1 MNKFIYVS
9 TFLLIAAGLSSCG
22 FEERKQALD
31 AREISL
37 KEREQSLLIKEKM
50 LLQLE
55 DSIKLSTARQ
65 DSLSLSLTKPGL
77 PLPDSLQGTWN
88 INMLCTQTN
97 CSGSAVGDTR
107 KESWTFSGGDATGIY
122 VKAMQGE
129 NLVRVYSGIF
139 DGSGFV
145 LSTPNGSGEANT
157 TTMNVK
163 LNINTRDKLSGSR
176 VIQQADGCTIT
187 YKIDADR
194 AKK

>member
-9 TFLLIAAGLSSCG
+9 TCLLIAAGLSSCS
-22 FEERKQALD
+22 FEERKKELD

-37 KEREQSLLIKEKM
+37 KEREQNLLVKEKM

-55 DSIKLSTARQ
+55 DSIKLSIAQQ
-65 DSLSLSLTKPGL
+65 DSLTLSSQNIGL
-77 PLPDSLQGTWN
+77 PLPDSLQGVWS

-107 KESWTFSGGDATGIY
+107 KESWTFTGGDSTGVY

-139 DGSGFV
+139 DGSGFI
-145 LSTPNGSGEANT
+145 LSTPQVSGEANA

-163 LNINTRDKLSGSR
+163 LNINTRDKLSGTR
-176 VIQQADGCTIT
+176 VIKQADGCTIT

-194 AKK
+194 VKK

>member
-1 MNKFIYVS
+1 MNKFIYVG

-22 FEERKQALD
+22 FEERKKALD
-31 AREISL
+31 ARETSL
-37 KEREQSLLIKEKM
+37 KEREQNLLVKEKM

-55 DSIKLSTARQ
+55 DSIKLSIAQQ
-65 DSLSLSLTKPGL
+65 DSLTISLKNIGL

-88 INMLCTQTN
+88 VNMLCTQTN

-107 KESWTFSGGDATGIY
+107 KESWTFSGGDSTGVY

-145 LSTPNGSGEANT
+145 LSTPNVAAEVNA

-163 LNINTRDKLSGSR
+163 LNINTRDKLSGTR
-176 VIQQADGCTIT
+176 IIQQADGCTIT
-187 YKIDADR
+187 YKLDADR
-194 AKK
+194 VKK

>member
-1 MNKFIYVS
+1 MNRFIYVS
-9 TFLLIAAGLSSCG
+9 TFLLIAATLGSCG
-22 FEERKQALD
+22 FEERKKALD
-31 AREISL
+31 AREVSL
-37 KEREQSLLIKEKM
+37 NEKEQNLLIKEKM

-55 DSIKLSTARQ
+55 DSIKLSIAQQ
-65 DSLSLSLTKPGL
+65 DSLALSLKTLGL

-107 KESWTFSGGDATGIY
+107 KESWTFSGGDSTGVY

-129 NLVRVYSGIF
+129 NLVRVYTGIF

-145 LSTPNGSGEANT
+145 LSTPNVAGDANA

-163 LNINTRDKLSGSR
+163 LSINTPDKMNGTR
-176 VIQQADGCTIT
+176 IIQQADGCTIT

-194 AKK
+194 SKK

>member
-22 FEERKQALD
+22 FEERKKALD
-31 AREISL
+31 ARETSL
-37 KEREQSLLIKEKM
+37 KEREQNLLVKEKM

-55 DSIKLSTARQ
+55 DSIKLSIAQQ
-65 DSLSLSLTKPGL
+65 DSMTLSLKNTGL
-77 PLPDSLQGTWN
+77 PLPDSLQATWN
-88 INMLCTQTN
+88 VNMLCTQTN

-107 KESWTFSGGDATGIY
+107 KESWTFTGGDSTGVY

-145 LSTPNGSGEANT
+145 LSTPNVSGDVNA

-163 LNINTRDKLSGSR
+163 LTINSPDKLSGTR
-176 VIQQADGCTIT
+176 IIQQADGCTIT
-187 YKIDADR
+187 YKVDADR
-194 AKK
+194 VKK

>member
-9 TFLLIAAGLSSCG
+9 TFLLIAAGLGSCG

-31 AREISL
+31 ARETSL
-37 KEREQSLLIKEKM
+37 KEREQNLLVKEKM

-55 DSIKLSTARQ
+55 DSIKLSIAKQ
-65 DSLSLSLTKPGL
+65 DSLTLSLKNIGL

-88 INMLCTQTN
+88 VNMLCTQTN

-107 KESWTFSGGDATGIY
+107 KESWTFTGGDSTGVY

-145 LSTPNGSGEANT
+145 LSTPNVSGEVNA

-163 LNINTRDKLSGSR
+163 LNVNTPDKLSGTR
-176 VIQQADGCTIT
+176 IIQQADGCTIT

-194 AKK
+194 VKK

>member
-9 TFLLIAAGLSSCG
+9 TFLLIAAGLGSCG
-22 FEERKQALD
+22 FEERKKALD

-37 KEREQSLLIKEKM
+37 KEREQNLLIKEKM
-50 LLQLE
+50 LIQLE
-55 DSIKLSTARQ
+55 DSIKLSIARQ
-65 DSLSLSLTKPGL
+65 DSLSLSLKSLGL

-107 KESWTFSGGDATGIY
+107 KESWTFSGGDSTGVY
-122 VKAMQGE
+122 VKAMQGD
-129 NLVRVYSGIF
+129 NLVRIYTGIF

-145 LSTPNGSGEANT
+145 LSTPNLSGEANT

-163 LNINTRDKLSGSR
+163 LNINSADKLSGTR
-176 VIQQADGCTIT
+176 IIQQADGCTIT
-187 YKIDADR
+187 YKVDADR
-194 AKK
+194 SKK

>member
-22 FEERKQALD
+22 FEERKKALD
-31 AREISL
+31 ARETAL
-37 KEREQSLLIKEKM
+37 KEREQHLLVKQKM

-55 DSIKLSTARQ
+55 DSIKLSIAQQ
-65 DSLSLSLTKPGL
+65 DSLTISLKNIGL

-88 INMLCTQTN
+88 VNMLCTQTT

-107 KESWTFSGGDATGIY
+107 KESWTFSGGDSTGVY

-145 LSTPNGSGEANT
+145 LSTPNVAGEVNA

-176 VIQQADGCTIT
+176 IIQQADGCTIT

-194 AKK
+194 VKK

>member
-22 FEERKQALD
+22 FEERKKALD
-31 AREISL
+31 ARETAL
-37 KEREQSLLIKEKM
+37 KEREQNLLVKQKM

-55 DSIKLSTARQ
+55 DSIKLSIAQQ
-65 DSLSLSLTKPGL
+65 DSLTISLKNIGL

-88 INMLCTQTN
+88 VNMLCTQTN

-107 KESWTFSGGDATGIY
+107 KESWTFSGGDSTGVY

-145 LSTPNGSGEANT
+145 LSTPNVAGEVNA

-176 VIQQADGCTIT
+176 IIQQADGCTIT

-194 AKK
+194 VKK

>member
-9 TFLLIAAGLSSCG
+9 TFLLIAATLGSCG
-22 FEERKQALD
+22 FEERKKSLD
-31 AREISL
+31 AREVSL
-37 KEREQSLLIKEKM
+37 NEKEQNLLIKEKM

-55 DSIKLSTARQ
+55 DSIKLSIAKQ
-65 DSLSLSLTKPGL
+65 DSLALSLKTLGL

-107 KESWTFSGGDATGIY
+107 KESWTFSGGDSAGVY

-129 NLVRVYSGIF
+129 NLVRVYTGIF

-145 LSTPNGSGEANT
+145 LSTPNVTGDANT

-163 LNINTRDKLSGSR
+163 LSINTPDKMNGTR
-176 VIQQADGCTIT
+176 IIQQADGCTIT
-187 YKIDADR
+187 YKIDAER
-194 AKK
+194 SKK